1 MTDVFDAFGG
11 DTKGMNF
18 NTLLFLLAQV
28 FPLLLSLPT
37 PHSMLTKKLND
48 TMGEIANALLTK
60 SREEKEA
67 GTLGESE
74 EKSILGLL
82 SMFARPPMS
91 GGLTQVHLVR
101 AENQDGQL
109 YLTRE
114 EVIGQV
120 RLKCLYCLIT

>member
-1 MTDVFDAFGG
+1 MTDVFDAFVS
-11 DTKGMNF
+11 DTRGMNF
-18 NTLLFLLAQV
+18 ELLLLLLAQA

-48 TMGEIANALLTK
+48 TMGEIANALLMK
-60 SREEKEA
+60 SRKEKEA

-91 GGLTQVHLVR
+91 GDLTQFYLVR

-109 YLTRE
+109 HLTRE
-114 EVIGQV
+114 EVIAQV
-120 RLKCLYCLIT
+120 RLKCLCLVTY